1 MRNLHDNWVTVVEL
15 SRTPRNPGTLNPHS
29 SRLPSPADTAAV
41 RAVVSRVPPVCPDH
55 SNDESRCIACTAPD
69 ADGLRQTWRR
79 GLRNEKVS
87 HCARCLT
94 SLGRR
99 PPTVRPSL
107 RREKPPRSRAI
118 APPSSGPGRLAV
130 AVFTSAADGAH
141 FAAVLDRYLQ
151 CLPTLSRT
159 GVPTVHPCSAGGGA
173 EGLPCGF
180 RRYLQ
185 GVVRDERQGNGSD
198 PKGRYQRGLPGYHD
212 PTAGIGGAAPATSA
226 LTLRLWL
233 ALFGFVICSAFAIW
247 LYLISAP
254 FGFVAALLVLA
265 AVAVIDIAVILR
277 RKRRGEP
284 G

>member
-1 MRNLHDNWVTVVEL
+1 
-15 SRTPRNPGTLNPHS
+15 
-29 SRLPSPADTAAV
+29 
-41 RAVVSRVPPVCPDH
+41 
-55 SNDESRCIACTAPD
+55 
-69 ADGLRQTWRR
+69 
-79 GLRNEKVS
+79 
-87 HCARCLT
+87 
-94 SLGRR
+94 
-99 PPTVRPSL
+99 
-107 RREKPPRSRAI
+107 
-118 APPSSGPGRLAV
+118 
-130 AVFTSAADGAH
+130 
-141 FAAVLDRYLQ
+141 
-151 CLPTLSRT
+151 
-159 GVPTVHPCSAGGGA
+159 
-173 EGLPCGF
+173 
-180 RRYLQ
+180 
-185 GVVRDERQGNGSD
+185 VVRDERQGNGSD